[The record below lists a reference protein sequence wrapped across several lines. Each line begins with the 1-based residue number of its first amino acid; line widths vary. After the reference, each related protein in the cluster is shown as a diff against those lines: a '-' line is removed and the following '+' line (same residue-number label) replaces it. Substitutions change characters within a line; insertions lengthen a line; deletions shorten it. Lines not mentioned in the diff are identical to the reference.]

1 MDPMQLMEL
10 HREQFTQNDM
20 LIYREILANPEQVVS
35 KTTSA
40 LAKEFGVS
48 QPALSRFV
56 KGLGYERYR
65 DFRSD
70 LVAWLTEKANEAPRD
85 DTRLPYFETLY
96 ATLGAAESV
105 LTDDSLRDLA
115 AFVGKHRR
123 VYASGVG
130 KSYQPAKLFEIIMRR
145 NNRGV
150 HAVTSDE
157 IIELGDYMDE
167 DDLLVMFSVSGRKA
181 SIEDASNTNGEL
193 LLVTANPSYDR
204 GACVTRA
211 VILPFSGPNAE
222 NASVSPVLFDIFVE
236 LLTSYI
242 AMM

>member
-1 MDPMQLMEL
+1 MNPMQLMEL

-20 LIYREILANPEQVVS
+20 LIYQEILANPEQVVS
-35 KTTSA
+35 KTTSS

-70 LVAWLTEKANEAPRD
+70 LVAWLTEQANDMPRKD
-85 DTRLPYFETLY
+85 ARLPYFDALY
-96 ATLGAAESV
+96 ATIGAVENV
-105 LTDDSLRDLA
+105 LTDASMRDLA
-115 AFVGKHRR
+115 AFVGAHHRI
-123 VYASGVG
+123 YASGVG

-145 NNRGV
+145 NNCGV

-157 IIELGDYMDE
+157 IDELGDYMDE
-167 DDLLVMFSVSGRKA
+167 DDLLVMFSVSGRKT
-181 SIEDASNTNGEL
+181 SIENASNTNGDL
-193 LLVTANPSYDR
+193 LLVTANPNYDR
-204 GACVTRA
+204 CAKTARTIV
-211 VILPFSGPNAE
+211 LPFSGPNAE

-242 AMM
+242 AMA